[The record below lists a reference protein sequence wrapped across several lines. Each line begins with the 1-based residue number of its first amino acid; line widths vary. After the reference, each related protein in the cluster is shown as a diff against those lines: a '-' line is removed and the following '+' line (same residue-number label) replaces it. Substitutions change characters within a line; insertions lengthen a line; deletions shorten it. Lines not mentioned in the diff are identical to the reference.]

1 MISESPNPSFLF
13 KRLLRRLGLDSKQKS
28 YFFYMPNLKSPKG
41 SLIAFAGVFMVI
53 VAILIPVAM
62 TLVQNIR
69 LNTQQAQLF
78 VAGAQNAAKAG
89 IEDTLGYFIRQKTV
103 VRALNA
109 TYIYPSAAASPTP
122 TVFATGITYVDQP
135 FNPQYNP
142 TNFQYSD
149 TFQATTQLTGGM
161 THPFYG
167 LCNEYPVDSASNTI
181 PAAGQT
187 TAVYFGR
194 YEVQEQTNP
203 VVTPAPTLNPM
214 AVHDI
219 TGTRD
224 ANYMNGDGLVWA
236 ITSTGY
242 IYKRM
247 DYTMDQYG
255 EYMIPYNVYPNKVLA
270 TAKAY
275 SEFKKLSCTL
285 PPSGSVSYASAYV
298 HSAAGVNLSSYC
310 YMGGAMADGYGMCAM
325 SGSVTK
331 PTGATATNF
340 LGGGVTYTTL
350 GDAPISDVN
359 VFGMS
364 LKDIQFIA
372 DYSGSAAV
380 PLSIVS
386 SNKLSYFNGNLTYAA
401 TQTNPVYQTLNTS
414 GILIVNGNL
423 TLGLGGGV
431 SNILPSYYSGIVFVT
446 GNLTIS
452 DGCQIDGVAIMGYSS
467 AYSGS
472 GGNLTLLGSSN
483 GQFAYLTADP
493 SSVTHVIQQVAQY
506 REDLSARKVLLAFP
520 GI

>member
-1 MISESPNPSFLF
+1 MSSESPNLSFLF

-28 YFFYMPNLKSPKG
+28 YFFYMPNLKSPRG

-53 VAILIPVAM
+53 VAVLIPVAM
-62 TLVQNIR
+62 TLVKDIR

-78 VAGAQNAAKAG
+78 VAGAQNAARAG

-109 TYIYPSAAASPTP
+109 NYVYPSVMVSPTP
-122 TVFATGITYVDQP
+122 TAYSTGISYVDQP

-149 TFQATTQLTGGM
+149 TFQETTQLAGAM

-167 LCNEYPVDSASNTI
+167 LCNEYSVDAASNTI

-187 TAVYFGR
+187 TAVYFAR
-194 YEVQEQTNP
+194 YEVREQTNP
-203 VVTPAPTLNPM
+203 IVTPAPTLDPM

-224 ANYMNGDGLVWA
+224 ADYMNGDGLVWA

-242 IYKRM
+242 IYKRA

-275 SEFKKLSCTL
+275 SEFKKLSLNL
-285 PPSGSVSYASAYV
+285 PDSGAGDAAVYV
-298 HSAAGVNLSSYC
+298 HSAAGVNLSNYC
-310 YMGGAMADGYGMCAM
+310 YLNGSVPNAYGLCAMAGA
-325 SGSVTK
+325 SSS
-331 PTGATATNF
+331 PTGANASNF
-340 LGGGVTYTTL
+340 VGGGIIYNSL
-350 GDAPISDVN
+350 GDAPISDVS

-372 DYSGSAAV
+372 DYSGSAAL
-380 PLSIVS
+380 PLSIIS

-423 TLGLGGGV
+423 TLGLG
-431 SNILPSYYSGIVFVT
+431 SSTSPSSYYSGIVFVT
-446 GNLTIS
+446 GNMTIS
-452 DGCQIDGVAIMGYSS
+452 DGCQVDGVVIMGLSNS
-467 AYSGS
+467 YSGS
-472 GGNLTLLGSSN
+472 GGNLTLLGSSGGN
-483 GQFAYLTADP
+483 FAYLTGDP
-493 SSVTHVIQQVAQY
+493 AAVNHVIQQVAQY

>member
-1 MISESPNPSFLF
+1 
-13 KRLLRRLGLDSKQKS
+13 
-28 YFFYMPNLKSPKG
+28 
-41 SLIAFAGVFMVI
+41 MVI

-62 TLVQNIR
+62 TLVKNIR
-69 LNTQQAQLF
+69 LNTQQAQLY

-109 TYIYPSAAASPTP
+109 TYTYPSAAASPTP
-122 TVFATGITYVDQP
+122 TVYATGFSYVDQP

-149 TFQATTQLTGGM
+149 TFQETTQLAGGM

-167 LCNEYPVDSASNTI
+167 LCNEYPVDSASNSI
-181 PAAGQT
+181 PAAGQN

-203 VVTPAPTLNPM
+203 IVTPAPTLNPM

-275 SEFKKLSCTL
+275 AEFKKLSLNL
-285 PPSGSVSYASAYV
+285 PDSGAGDAAVYV
-298 HSAAGVNLSSYC
+298 HSAAGVNLSNYC
-310 YMGGAMADGYGMCAM
+310 YLNGSASNAYGLCAMAGN
-325 SGSVTK
+325 TTQ
-331 PTGATATNF
+331 PTGANASNF
-340 LGGGVTYTTL
+340 VGGGITYTSL
-350 GDAPISDVN
+350 GDAPISDVS

-364 LKDIQFIA
+364 LKDIQFVA
-372 DYSGSAAV
+372 DYSGSAAL

-401 TQTNPVYQTLNTS
+401 TQTNAVYQQLNTS

-423 TLGLGGGV
+423 TLGLGGNNPSGTNV
-431 SNILPSYYSGIVFVT
+431 LPSYYSGVVFVT

-452 DGCQIDGVAIMGYSS
+452 DGCQVDGVVIMGLSNS
-467 AYSGS
+467 YSGS
-472 GGNLTLLGSSN
+472 GGNLTLLGSSGGN
-483 GQFAYLTADP
+483 FAYLTADP
-493 SSVTHVIQQVAQY
+493 AGVNHVIQQVAQY

>member
-1 MISESPNPSFLF
+1 MS
-13 KRLLRRLGLDSKQKS
+13 
-28 YFFYMPNLKSPKG
+28 
-41 SLIAFAGVFMVI
+41 
-53 VAILIPVAM
+53 
-62 TLVQNIR
+62 
-69 LNTQQAQLF
+69 
-78 VAGAQNAAKAG
+78 
-89 IEDTLGYFIRQKTV
+89 
-103 VRALNA
+103 
-109 TYIYPSAAASPTP
+109 
-122 TVFATGITYVDQP
+122 YVDQP

-149 TFQATTQLTGGM
+149 TFQETTQLAGAM

-167 LCNEYPVDSASNTI
+167 LCNEYSVDFASNTI

-194 YEVQEQTNP
+194 YEVQEQANP
-203 VVTPAPTLNPM
+203 VVTPAPTLNPL

-219 TGTRD
+219 TGTRE

-247 DYTMDQYG
+247 DYTMDEYG

-275 SEFKKLSCTL
+275 SEFKKLSFSL
-285 PPSGSVSYASAYV
+285 PVTGYASAYV
-298 HSAAGVNLSSYC
+298 HSAAGVNLSNYC
-310 YMGGAMADGYGMCAM
+310 YMGGSMANGYGMCAM
-325 SGSVTK
+325 AGSVTL
-331 PTGATATNF
+331 PNGATGTNF
-340 LGGGVTYTTL
+340 VGGGITYTAT

-372 DYSGSAAV
+372 DYVGSQAANI

-386 SNKLSYFNGNLTYAA
+386 ANKLSYYNGNLTYAA
-401 TQTNPVYQTLNTS
+401 TQTSAIYQQLNTS

-423 TLGLGGGV
+423 TLGLGGANPSGT
-431 SNILPSYYSGIVFVT
+431 NILPSYYSGVVFVT
-446 GNLTIS
+446 GNMTIS
-452 DGCQIDGVAIMGYSS
+452 DGCQVDGVVIMGDST
-467 AYSGS
+467 AYNGS
-472 GGNLTLLGSSN
+472 GGNLTLLGSSS

-493 SSVTHVIQQVAQY
+493 TGVASVVQKVAQY